1 MCLIWLGYFA
11 RGGFSRSES
20 KTSDEEYG
28 RAWVY
33 IRPVRRF
40 LLALVIV
47 GAVAGVV
54 LLLSMAQNDGCLPWK
69 QRVGASSPFSE
80 TRSTSMC
87 R

>member
-1 MCLIWLGYFA
+1 LP
-11 RGGFSRSES
+11 RGSSQSRSE
-20 KTSDEEYG
+20 TSDEEYG

-33 IRPVRRF
+33 IRPVKRF

-47 GAVAGVV
+47 GAAAGVV

-80 TRSTSMC
+80 TRTASMC